1 MDLSNDLIEF
11 DYIENFLTLEEDYN
25 IFYKTNINSIK
36 VNIHYYENYKII
48 NSISF
53 EYHIVDNIITSET
66 LLFLI
71 KKYSNNKYIL
81 DLIIYFNFD
90 IDNNE
95 IKKLMNNNLPIS
107 NYFKIYK
114 DINDLIFS
122 DTISFFSDLNS
133 IDIFLK
139 PKLVNNRK
147 NKTRKKNN

>member
-1 MDLSNDLIEF
+1 MGIRRG
-11 DYIENFLTLEEDYN
+11 
-25 IFYKTNINSIK
+25 SITT
-36 VNIHYYENYKII
+36 KIV
-48 NSISF
+48 S
-53 EYHIVDNIITSET
+53 DG
-66 LLFLI
+66 LA
-71 KKYSNNKYIL
+71 
-81 DLIIYFNFD
+81 FNFD

-114 DINDLIFS
+114 SIDDLIFS

-133 IDIFLK
+133 TDIFLK